1 MIYDTLISDASHMA
15 LVIKNPPASAGDV
28 RDMGSFPGLGRSPG
42 EGHGSPLQYS
52 CLENIRDRG
61 GWQVTVHIV
70 TNSWAQL
77 KQLNTHTQFLMLES
91 SVNHTTEFLFLI
103 GSWSI
108 TESKIL
114 CYFLTLF
121 FLLLFLFFLGWSCWY
136 TSTYMVKVI

>member
-1 MIYDTLISDASHMA
+1 MA
-15 LVIKNPPASAGDV
+15 LVIKNPPANAGDV
-28 RDMGSFPGLGRSPG
+28 RDMGSFPGLRRSPG
-42 EGHGSPLQYS
+42 EGHGNPLQYS
-52 CLENIRDRG
+52 CLESIRDRG

-70 TNSWAQL
+70 ANSCAQL

-103 GSWSI
+103 GFWSI